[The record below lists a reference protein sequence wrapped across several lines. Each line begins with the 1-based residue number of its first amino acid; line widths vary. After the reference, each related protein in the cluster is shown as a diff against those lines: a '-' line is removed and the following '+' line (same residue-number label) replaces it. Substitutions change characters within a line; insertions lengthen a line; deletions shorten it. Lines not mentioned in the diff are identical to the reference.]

1 MLKLGLLL
9 LVAPL
14 LLLMGIYFWEF
25 GDVRACTLEGGHWDY
40 LEGVCR
46 DTPQPFV
53 SWLDRQPWL
62 VNGGMLVSLA
72 GVVLCM
78 VGMYVKRRQ
87 E

>member
-9 LVAPL
+9 LIVPPL
-14 LLLMGIYFWEF
+14 TLMGLYFWEL
-25 GDVRACTLEGGHWDY
+25 GDVRECTLVEGGYWDY

-53 SWLDRQPWL
+53 SWMERQPWL
-62 VNGGMLVSLA
+62 VNGGMLLAVA

-78 VGMYVKRRQ
+78 AGLYVKKR
-87 E
+87 